1 MKSALVE
8 STAAIAK
15 FCIGEFM
22 KSHCE
27 TYKGWSVA
35 VQVSAHMSRIDTER
49 KEGAYI
55 PRIIVTEHIGTDFKD
70 KEVPDGHSYPT
81 PEECIAQGILTAHEY
96 IDRKTE
102 KIAA

>member
-1 MKSALVE
+1 MKPTE
-8 STAAIAK
+8 T
-15 FCIGEFM
+15 
-22 KSHCE
+22 KSPSHYE

-81 PEECIAQGILTAHEY
+81 PEECIAQGILTAREY

-102 KIAA
+102 KVAA